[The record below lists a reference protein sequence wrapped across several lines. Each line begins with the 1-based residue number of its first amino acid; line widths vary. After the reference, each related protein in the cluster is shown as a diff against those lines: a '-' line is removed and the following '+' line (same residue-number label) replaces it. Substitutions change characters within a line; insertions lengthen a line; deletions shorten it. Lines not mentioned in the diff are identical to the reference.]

1 MNLTQLLHRNVLL
14 RPDQDAVCYQNR
26 SLTYRELAKCVACL
40 AGGLR
45 NIGIKE
51 GESVPLL
58 SMNSSR
64 YLEYLFAVPWAGA
77 AYNLVNVRWSVSEIA
92 FSLVDSGARFLIV
105 DDTFAS
111 MVAEIKEKTPLLEFV
126 IYAGDGECPE
136 GMLSYGL
143 LLAEADPIEDA
154 YRSGDDLAG
163 IFYTGGTT
171 GTPKGVMLSH
181 TNLMTFALTGV
192 QMSGLSAQPRWLNC
206 APLFHIAG
214 LGMLLMSFMLGG
226 TQIILPAFT
235 PAEVIKTI
243 REQDVTDMLLVPT
256 MIQMLLDYPDFD
268 VDDFASMQ
276 HILYGASPMPQG
288 TMNKGLKQLPDVGF
302 IQGYGMTEC
311 GLISISAAS
320 NHTAEGNKSGRIR
333 SAGLPGPVQQVRIVD
348 ELGIPVPSG
357 TVGEITLRGPNIML
371 GYWGKPELT
380 QKAVVD
386 GWLHTGDGGYMDEE
400 GYIFVVDRVKDMI
413 ISGGENI
420 YSSEVETVVSQHPA
434 VAQCAVIGIPS
445 VEWGETVHTVIVPAP
460 NEENSNILTIE
471 QLRDFCKEHIAGY
484 KCPRSMALVDTLPI
498 SGAGKILKN
507 ELRKPYWEG
516 REAQVS

>member
-1 MNLTQLLHRNVLL
+1 
-14 RPDQDAVCYQNR
+14 
-26 SLTYRELAKCVACL
+26 
-40 AGGLR
+40 
-45 NIGIKE
+45 
-51 GESVPLL
+51 
-58 SMNSSR
+58 
-64 YLEYLFAVPWAGA
+64 
-77 AYNLVNVRWSVSEIA
+77 
-92 FSLVDSGARFLIV
+92 
-105 DDTFAS
+105 
-111 MVAEIKEKTPLLEFV
+111 
-126 IYAGDGECPE
+126 
-136 GMLSYGL
+136 
-143 LLAEADPIEDA
+143 
-154 YRSGDDLAG
+154 
-163 IFYTGGTT
+163 
-171 GTPKGVMLSH
+171 
-181 TNLMTFALTGV
+181 
-192 QMSGLSAQPRWLNC
+192 
-206 APLFHIAG
+206 
-214 LGMLLMSFMLGG
+214 
-226 TQIILPAFT
+226 
-235 PAEVIKTI
+235 
-243 REQDVTDMLLVPT
+243 
-256 MIQMLLDYPDFD
+256 
-268 VDDFASMQ
+268 
-276 HILYGASPMPQG
+276 
-288 TMNKGLKQLPDVGF
+288 
-302 IQGYGMTEC
+302 MTEC

>member
-26 SLTYRELAKCVACL
+26 SLTYRELAKRVACL

-45 NIGIKE
+45 NIGLKE
-51 GESVPLL
+51 GECLPLL

-77 AYNLVNVRWSVSEIA
+77 AYNLVNVRWSVAEIA
-92 FSLVDSGARFLIV
+92 YSLVDSGARFLVV
-105 DDTFAS
+105 DDTFAAK
-111 MVAEIKEKTPLLEFV
+111 VPEIKQKVPMLDYV

-136 GMLSYGL
+136 GMLSYEL
-143 LLAEADPIEDA
+143 LLAEAVPIEDT

-171 GTPKGVMLSH
+171 GSPKGVMLSH

-192 QMSGLSAQPRWLNC
+192 QMCGLSTQPRWLNC

-214 LGMLLMSFMLGG
+214 LGMLLMSFLLGG
-226 TQIILPAFT
+226 TQIMLPAFV
-235 PAEVIKTI
+235 PADVIKTI
-243 REQDVTDMLLVPT
+243 REQRVTDMLLVPT
-256 MIQMLLDYPDFD
+256 MVQMLLDDPDFNIN
-268 VDDFASMQ
+268 DFVSLQ
-276 HILYGASPMPQG
+276 HIIYGASPMPQG
-288 TMNKGLKQLPDVGF
+288 TMNKALTHLPRVGF
-302 IQGYGMTEC
+302 VQGYGMTEC
-311 GLISISAAS
+311 GLISVSPAS
-320 NHTAEGNKSGRIR
+320 NHTPEANGSGMIR
-333 SAGLPGPVQQVRIVD
+333 SAGIPGPVQQVRIVD
-348 ELGIPVPSG
+348 EQGMPVTPG

-380 QKAVVD
+380 QKAIVD
-386 GWLHTGDGGYMDEE
+386 GWLHTGDGGYMDEK

-420 YSSEVETVVSQHPA
+420 YSSEVETIVSLHPA

-445 VEWGETVHTVIVPAP
+445 DEWGETVHVVIVPAP
-460 NEENSNILTIE
+460 SEENPDSLTIE
-471 QLRDFCKEHIAGY
+471 QLRNFCKEHIAGY
-484 KCPRSMALVDTLPI
+484 KCPRSLAWLKALPI

-507 ELRKPYWEG
+507 ELRKPFWEG
-516 REAQVS
+516 RKAQVS

>member
-26 SLTYRELAKCVACL
+26 SLTYRELAKRVACL

-276 HILYGASPMPQG
+276 HIL
-288 TMNKGLKQLPDVGF
+288 
-302 IQGYGMTEC
+302 
-311 GLISISAAS
+311 
-320 NHTAEGNKSGRIR
+320 
-333 SAGLPGPVQQVRIVD
+333 
-348 ELGIPVPSG
+348 
-357 TVGEITLRGPNIML
+357 
-371 GYWGKPELT
+371 
-380 QKAVVD
+380 
-386 GWLHTGDGGYMDEE
+386 
-400 GYIFVVDRVKDMI
+400 
-413 ISGGENI
+413 
-420 YSSEVETVVSQHPA
+420 
-434 VAQCAVIGIPS
+434 
-445 VEWGETVHTVIVPAP
+445 
-460 NEENSNILTIE
+460 
-471 QLRDFCKEHIAGY
+471 
-484 KCPRSMALVDTLPI
+484 
-498 SGAGKILKN
+498 
-507 ELRKPYWEG
+507 
-516 REAQVS
+516 

>member
-14 RPDQDAVCYQNR
+14 RPDQEAVCYQDT
-26 SLTYRELAKCVACL
+26 SLTYRELEKRVACL
-40 AGGLR
+40 AGGLL

-51 GESVPLL
+51 GECLPLL

-77 AYNLVNVRWSVSEIA
+77 AYNLVNVRWSVAEIA
-92 FSLVDSGARFLIV
+92 YSLVDSGARFLVV

-111 MVAEIKEKTPLLEFV
+111 IVSEIKQKVPMLESV

-136 GMLSYGL
+136 GMLSYEK
-143 LLAEADPIEDA
+143 LLAEAEPIEDT

-163 IFYTGGTT
+163 VFYTGGTT
-171 GTPKGVMLSH
+171 GSPKGVMLSH
-181 TNLMTFALTGV
+181 TNLMTFASSGAL
-192 QMSGLSAQPRWLNC
+192 MSGLSAQPRWLNC

-214 LGMLLMSFMLGG
+214 LGMLLMSFLLGG
-226 TQIILPAFT
+226 SQIIVPAFI
-235 PAEVIKTI
+235 PADVIKTI
-243 REQDVTDMLLVPT
+243 REQSVTDMLLVPT
-256 MIQMLLDYPDFD
+256 MVQMLLDFPDFD
-268 VDDFASMQ
+268 VDDFASLQ
-276 HILYGASPMPQG
+276 HIIYGASPMPQG
-288 TMNKGLKQLPDVGF
+288 TMNKALEQLPDVGF

-311 GLISISAAS
+311 GLISISPAS
-320 NHTAEGNKSGRIR
+320 NHTPAANESGRIR
-333 SAGLPGPVQQVRIVD
+333 SAGIPGPVQQVRIVD
-348 ELGIPVPSG
+348 EQNVPVPPG
-357 TVGEITLRGPNIML
+357 TIGEITLRGPNIML

-380 QKAVVD
+380 QKTVVD
-386 GWLHTGDGGYMDEE
+386 GWLHTGDGGYIDEQ

-420 YSSEVETVVSQHPA
+420 YSSEVETVVSQHPS

-445 VEWGETVHTVIVPAP
+445 DEWGETVHVVIVAQA
-460 NEENSNILTIE
+460 NEENLDTLTIE
-471 QLRDFCKEHIAGY
+471 HLRDFCKEHIAGY
-484 KCPRSMALVDTLPI
+484 KCPRSLTLIDALPI

-507 ELRKPYWEG
+507 ELRKPYWQG